1 MSGNRPP
8 YSYEIPPTTIIRAG
22 TVETTTLNATT
33 GIFSGTLNTGTL
45 NTGSLNIAAA
55 TITDLSATQVET
67 QSLVSNTDITFKRNL
82 FGNLNTNTN
91 FAEISGIT
99 YKNQTDISDISART
113 FVLEQQE
120 LAIDDVSQRLLTLS
134 GRVTTEISRL
144 DSDISDLS
152 GRTDDLS
159 SYTDIQVS
167 RLDTDISD
175 VSGRLDDLSSHVD
188 VQVSRIDTTILDVS
202 QRLFDSQEQD
212 DTDISDISGRLDD
225 LSSHVDLQVSLLDID
240 ISDLSGRITTI
251 NDTLDETIQ
260 DNLVPLQGI
269 VADLSSRVD
278 TDISDLSGRITT
290 INDTL
295 DETIQDNLVP
305 LQGIVADLSSRV
317 DTDISDLSGRITT
330 INDTLDETIQD
341 NLVPLQGIVAD
352 LSASTK
358 EDLSNVN
365 ASLLSDISDVSGRVE
380 SLEEKTDDISSQ
392 LNSLETVLFASVSDD
407 TSGFISVSGEST
419 EDDLSFGS
427 ILFPSTLNPVEN
439 IYLILDGKSTN
450 SNFIKINTT
459 NRQSSFHMYINIL
472 DVSGQSGITLQ
483 TFDSDNFDSSANSI
497 FRTGETLSL
506 QPTHEAKLNAHSV
519 GTEAVFTSFEV
530 DVITTQHRDESI
542 VIVKDFYTRSDC

>member
-305 LQGIVADLSSRV
+305 LQGIVADLS
-317 DTDISDLSGRITT
+317 
-330 INDTLDETIQD
+330 
-341 NLVPLQGIVAD
+341 
-352 LSASTK
+352 ASTK

>member
-225 LSSHVDLQVSLLDID
+225 LSSHVDLQVSLLD
-240 ISDLSGRITTI
+240 
-251 NDTLDETIQ
+251 
-260 DNLVPLQGI
+260 
-269 VADLSSRVD
+269 
-278 TDISDLSGRITT
+278 
-290 INDTL
+290 
-295 DETIQDNLVP
+295 
-305 LQGIVADLSSRV
+305 
-317 DTDISDLSGRITT
+317 TDISDLSGRITT